1 MIIWIYD
8 SLFFIFLESDMT
20 CKIVQGYVIT
30 PIELGK
36 GCFGTVYRGYVK
48 ENKN

>member
-1 MIIWIYD
+1 
-8 SLFFIFLESDMT
+8 MT

-48 ENKN
+48 ENKTIPLENIKNEEIVRREI